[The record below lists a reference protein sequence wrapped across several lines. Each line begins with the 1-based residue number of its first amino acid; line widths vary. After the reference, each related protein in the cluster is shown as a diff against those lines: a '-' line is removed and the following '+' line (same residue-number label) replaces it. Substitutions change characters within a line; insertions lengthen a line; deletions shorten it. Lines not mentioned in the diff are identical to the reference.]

1 MKKKSLITVLIVL
14 LCLAGI
20 VLLLQQCGHEDLT
33 TFQMADVSEI
43 TLEELLSQPYIT
55 VDNWSFVD
63 LWTVKCGG
71 QSADASMAAKG
82 SGGKIGQDLRE
93 LLKDVTLQTYAP
105 EEKARNYD
113 AYVKELLWEREDYHT
128 TLQLT
133 AGYDTGT
140 ALGDDDLT
148 LSMLRQYILDASKG
162 YLTISYRT
170 GAEPES
176 SAYVFTIDDPV
187 VISDLV
193 SFAGQI
199 ISQYP
204 TEPDPTEPFQEGNIA
219 MPPSVFVDDKL
230 YVSADY
236 PSGYSELS
244 KECVYLGQITE
255 CVGAA
260 NVPKKNFQAN
270 YAPVGTKVYRYYSV
284 ILLEEEGKYYAYTE
298 AEKTLD
304 YFDYDDKVQ
313 VSFCQLVYEEETG
326 NLEQMTESISLTE
339 EEKHHLLELLD
350 PCCGVTNTDDVL
362 KMELFKYYSIEVDGK
377 RSPMTV
383 NIDAEGGNDGQFYMT
398 VMEHGPGS
406 FLKAAYVNEELINF
420 LNDRLAEEGA

>member
-71 QSADASMAAKG
+71 QSADASIAAKG

-113 AYVKELLWEREDYHT
+113 ACMKEFLWEREDYHT

-148 LSMLRQYILDASKG
+148 LSMLRLYILDASKG
-162 YLTISYRT
+162 YLTVSYRT
-170 GAEPES
+170 GGEPES

-187 VISDLV
+187 LISDLV

-199 ISQYP
+199 ISRYP

-219 MPPSVFVDDKL
+219 MPPSVFIDDKL

-236 PSGYSELS
+236 PSGYSEIS
-244 KECVYLGQITE
+244 KECVCLGQITE
-255 CVGAA
+255 CVGQS
-260 NVPKKNFQAN
+260 NVPEKNFQAN
-270 YAPVGTKVYRYYSV
+270 YAPVGTNVYRYYSV

-313 VSFCQLVYEEETG
+313 VSYCQLVHEEETG
-326 NLEQMTESISLTE
+326 TLELKTTNLSFTE
-339 EEKHHLLELLD
+339 EEKHHLLDLLD
-350 PCCGVTNTDDVL
+350 PCCGMTTEDDVL
-362 KMELFKYYSIEVDGK
+362 KMELSEYYTIEVDGK
-377 RSPMTV
+377 KSVMIIS
-383 NIDAEGGNDGQFYMT
+383 IDAECGNDGQFYMT
-398 VMEHGPGS
+398 VMEHRS
-406 FLKAAYVNEELINF
+406 VAFLKAAYVDQDLVSF
-420 LNDRLAEEGA
+420 LNDRLAEEGM